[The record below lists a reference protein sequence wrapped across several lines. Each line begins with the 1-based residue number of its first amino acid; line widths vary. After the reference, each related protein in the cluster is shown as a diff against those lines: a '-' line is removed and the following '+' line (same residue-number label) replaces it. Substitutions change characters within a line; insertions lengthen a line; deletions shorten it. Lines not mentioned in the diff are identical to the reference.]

1 MKRFHK
7 KLVLLGIV
15 LLLLFLGFKAT
26 QHFSNEL
33 LQSLGVSLPLPVF
46 TILIALVDGFNP
58 CNLFVLTM
66 LISLMLA
73 ELHSRK
79 RILTV
84 GFTFVG
90 VVYVFYFFFM
100 AAWLNVMKCLGFIAP
115 LRMAIATLALFA
127 GSINMKELF
136 FYRKG
141 ITLMVQ
147 DKQVGPLK
155 KKIAK
160 VSKLIKTGSF
170 ATLIGASITLA
181 IFASLVELPCT
192 AGFPIVYTGVLTG
205 AGLANNISYY
215 LFLALYN
222 LIYVTPLIVLIS
234 VLGFTFNGKLISK
247 ETMAIIKFIGG
258 FIMLVLGLILF
269 FRPALI
275 GIGY

>member
-1 MKRFHK
+1 MKSFHK
-7 KLVLLGIV
+7 KLLLLGIV
-15 LLLLFLGFKAT
+15 VVLLIIGFQLT
-26 QHFSNEL
+26 QRFSNES
-33 LQSLGVSLPLPVF
+33 LQNLGVSMPLPLF
-46 TILIALVDGFNP
+46 TVLIALVDGFNP
-58 CNLFVLTM
+58 CNFFVLTM
-66 LISLMLA
+66 LVSLMVS
-73 ELHSRK
+73 ESHSRK
-79 RILTV
+79 RILAV

-100 AAWLNVMKCLGFIAP
+100 ATWLNIMKYVGFIAP
-115 LRMAIATLALFA
+115 LRFGIATLAVFA
-127 GSINMKELF
+127 GFINIKELF

-147 DKQVGPLK
+147 DKQLGPLK

-160 VSKLIKTGSF
+160 VAKLVKTGSF
-170 ATLIGASITLA
+170 PTLIGASITLA

-205 AGLANNISYY
+205 AGLANSFGYY

-234 VLGFTFNGKLISK
+234 VLGFTFKGKPIAK
-247 ETMAIIKFIGG
+247 DKMAIIKFIGG
-258 FIMLVLGLILF
+258 TIMLILGLILF
-269 FRPALI
+269 LRPALI